1 MAVCGVCGAV
11 AAVGRSRLAA
21 GGVRLATGEGRSR
34 RLAEGGGRGGI
45 GRAVVWR
52 GQSTLQS

>member
-1 MAVCGVCGAV
+1 MAVRGVCGAV

-21 GGVRLATGEGRSR
+21 GGGWLAAGEGRGR

-45 GRAVVWR
+45 GRAVVRR
-52 GQSTLQS
+52 GQSTV